1 MEPYLTRHVSVV
13 VSIVLLLLSSRSMAF
28 PCVQCNSDEHFHE
41 TQISAKIKKMVEDSI
56 SNMNKEEPDHYY
68 VLQKIASARKKKM
81 GNTKD
86 YLVTYFIVK
95 CSKKSKASFFDDW
108 KFWHTKQAQFKPM
121 STKSWKTKR
130 IVEDAVRRLNKYG
143 EEAGHYVL
151 DHITSAYRKTEG
163 RLKTYAISYV
173 IAQSTCTKAEALK
186 KKDKACKVEDNAK
199 RLRCKRVFTYAY
211 GRLLHEM
218 YGKKCEQ

>member
-95 CSKKSKASFFDDW
+95 CSKK
-108 KFWHTKQAQFKPM
+108 
-121 STKSWKTKR
+121 
-130 IVEDAVRRLNKYG
+130 
-143 EEAGHYVL
+143 
-151 DHITSAYRKTEG
+151 
-163 RLKTYAISYV
+163 
-173 IAQSTCTKAEALK
+173 EALK